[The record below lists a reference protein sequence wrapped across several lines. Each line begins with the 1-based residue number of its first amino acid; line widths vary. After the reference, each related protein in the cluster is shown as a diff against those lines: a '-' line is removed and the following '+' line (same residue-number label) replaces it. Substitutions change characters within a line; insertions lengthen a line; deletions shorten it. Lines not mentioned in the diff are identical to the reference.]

1 MAAAVADFRP
11 TDPAPGKVRKAGRD
25 ALTVTME
32 PTVDVLAALAAR
44 RRPGQTLVG
53 FAAEH
58 GDGALTRARDKRERK
73 GVDVVVVNDV
83 SQPGIGFDATA
94 NEVTVVTAQGERH
107 VARADKPAVAAA
119 VLEEV
124 VRLRGTPASPAT
136 DGVGGSS

>member
-1 MAAAVADFRP
+1 M
-11 TDPAPGKVRKAGRD
+11 
-25 ALTVTME
+25 
-32 PTVDVLAALAAR
+32 
-44 RRPGQTLVG
+44 
-53 FAAEH
+53 
-58 GDGALTRARDKRERK
+58 
-73 GVDVVVVNDV
+73 DVVVVNDV